1 MNIILF
7 HEQARQ
13 YTLEHDDPRF
23 QHINHVLKAVEGT
36 ELRVGVI
43 NGKTGTGVVT
53 ERSPHHL
60 AMSVSWQDGKPLAS
74 LPVTVVLGHP
84 RPPVLKR
91 LWRDLAA
98 LGVQEIRVFHGELGE
113 RSYGTSSAWDNPAR
127 WLTEGVSQGGHTM
140 LPDLS
145 RYGNLREALNRDAFE
160 SESPAG
166 RFYGGMKRTGAILP
180 TEISGDSREVSR
192 ARVCVGPERGFTPD
206 EERTLGEYGYHPVY
220 LGPRTLR
227 TETAAVIMTS
237 IAAVLVES
245 HRW

>member
-7 HEQARQ
+7 HEQAQ
-13 YTLEHDDPRF
+13 LYTLEHDDPRF
-23 QHINHVLKAVEGT
+23 QHINHILKAVEGT

-43 NGKTGTGVVT
+43 NGRTGTGIVT
-53 ERSPHHL
+53 ERSPRRL
-60 AMSVSWQDGKPLAS
+60 VMSVSWQDGTPLS
-74 LPVTVVLGHP
+74 PLPVTVVLGHP

-140 LPDLS
+140 MPDLS
-145 RYGNLREALNRDAFE
+145 RYGSLREALNRDAFE
-160 SESPAG
+160 SEPPEW
-166 RFYGGMKRTGAILP
+166 RFYGGMKRTGAIIP

-192 ARVCVGPERGFTPD
+192 ARVCIGPERGLTPD